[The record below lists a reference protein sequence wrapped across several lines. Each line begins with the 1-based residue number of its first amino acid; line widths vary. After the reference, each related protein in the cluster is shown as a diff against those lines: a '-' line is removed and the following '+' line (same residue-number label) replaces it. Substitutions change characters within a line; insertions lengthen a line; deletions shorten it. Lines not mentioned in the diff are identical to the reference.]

1 MIKKYTDI
9 ARSTAEEEKLDAAD
23 GDDDDDDKDEEDDDI
38 VDEEEKFENSKRKLR
53 LVLCQADFQNLPMV
67 HSENRIPEKRLAL
80 NSCIFK
86 SFQRTFHGC
95 NVRCIYS
102 RFSDRSRI
110 VNRK

>member
-23 GDDDDDDKDEEDDDI
+23 GDDDDDKDEEDDDI
-38 VDEEEKFENSKRKLR
+38 VDEKEKFENSKRKLR

-80 NSCIFK
+80 NSCIFQILSK
-86 SFQRTFHGC
+86 NSSWLQCEVHL
-95 NVRCIYS
+95 
-102 RFSDRSRI
+102 
-110 VNRK
+110 

>member
-23 GDDDDDDKDEEDDDI
+23 GGDDDDKDEEDD
-38 VDEEEKFENSKRKLR
+38 EFENSKRKLR

-80 NSCIFK
+80 NSCIFQILSK
-86 SFQRTFHGC
+86 NSSWLQCEVHL
-95 NVRCIYS
+95 
-102 RFSDRSRI
+102 
-110 VNRK
+110 

>member
-23 GDDDDDDKDEEDDDI
+23 GDDDDDKDEEDDDI

-80 NSCIFK
+80 NSFIFQILSK
-86 SFQRTFHGC
+86 NSSWLQCEVHL
-95 NVRCIYS
+95 
-102 RFSDRSRI
+102 
-110 VNRK
+110 